1 MVKRKIVI
9 LVGLLVIF
17 LVLALEFTFF
27 YKKKCENFSCFQ
39 DSMKQCKQVIYIN
52 DEVEATWR
60 YEIIG
65 LRGNEC
71 VINVELLQ
79 LKQGDI
85 SFEKLSGYGM
95 ECSYLKGIAVY
106 PEKDLNKCHG
116 RLKEE
121 LQTAIISRLHA
132 YIVYN
137 LGGIDKGLENFI
149 G

>member
-132 YIVYN
+132 YIVDN
-137 LGGIDKGLENFI
+137 LGKIDKGLENF
-149 G
+149 GS